1 MKPAFALDFRDGAV
15 AVLHRTARGWIVVG
29 QTSFDSPDMEE
40 ALAFLRST
48 ALGLSPGGVAT
59 KLIIPNDQIKYLTIR
74 APGPDA
80 AKRRR
85 QIATALEGRTPYAVS
100 DLVFDW
106 WGKGDEVT
114 VAVIARETLA
124 EAEGFAHAHRFNPL
138 SFVAVPDSGGFQAE
152 PWFGLTSVADQI
164 LAAGEKV
171 DRDQDPV
178 RILGRDA
185 GPGADAE
192 TIKAAGPADGADPVP
207 DPLPEHLPQPA
218 QALTPDPAAK
228 PMPDPDPVSAPQ
240 PSPTPAPSGQPLSDL
255 AIPAD
260 KIADIAPPLAITH
273 PAPRTEPVSMDRR
286 ILPDTATPAPI
297 WTPEAM
303 PQQPSSWQPVSPK
316 VDIAAPPPVA
326 ADLVMAKPAVPEPTV
341 PEPVVPEPATDIPV
355 LATVAPP
362 PAPQE
367 APMALDVMDS
377 QPEELTDEQAGDLAK
392 TANVSLSPAPMAG
405 VARTAAADKDTLANQ
420 GFSLLRAFTTRRKAP
435 AAPVRAAPLHP
446 EPLAA
451 KPTPKA
457 EPGLVAF
464 TAAVRA
470 AVPPPVAFGTRA
482 GSVTDPGLGV
492 DMTARADRPKVAPES
507 SGMAVIGA
515 ARNPA
520 TLGKMTADRPA
531 MARPL
536 PVPMIAKGAPAKSA
550 KGLKG
555 FGAFVTAPNI
565 NGLKKPRVA
574 TPPQAPGTPP
584 SANPSGVS
592 PARPGTRPI
601 GLGAKPLPQ
610 KGKPRFLGLVLT
622 GILLV
627 LLALVAAWSTFFL
640 AFNTD
645 AATTTAVAELTQPA
659 ASDVPAPEDEML
671 ADLQDPA
678 DFTEAEATQ
687 DAAPADPAADLAL
700 TDDAA
705 AAVAPDPVVLET
717 APDTGLVSQT
727 GAATVSPAGDAQDEI
742 FLAAIDSPPQPPDP
756 SALGAP
762 SARTD
767 ALPSPAVPPPP
778 FGTVYQFDADGRIIP
793 TPEGIATPE
802 GVLLVAGRP
811 AVVPTSRPDAVV
823 AAALAAATPT
833 APAPESGAG
842 NPSTVL
848 SDPAAAAV
856 IAPAY
861 ADPALQ
867 GLRPQPRPAS
877 LQGPTQN
884 GAAED
889 PTLAPTLAPESDSR
903 FASLRPQPRPS
914 AIAAPAVD
922 DAAIEAAVQSASL
935 MTQGQVLP
943 QDSNPLTVAV
953 SRVPAARPKALETA
967 ASSAA
972 VAASAPV
979 EQAAAA
985 IAPEADAEPEQTGA
999 MPGLPTTA
1007 SVAKQ
1012 ATVKDAVNLSKLTL
1026 IGIYGSDG
1034 RRYALVRQPNGR
1046 LLKVKVGDK
1055 LDGGKVAAITT
1066 SELTYQKGGR
1076 AVTLAMPRT

>member
-40 ALAFLRST
+40 ALSFLRST

-59 KLIIPNDQIKYLTIR
+59 KLIIPNDQIKYLSIR

-85 QIATALEGRTPYAVS
+85 QIATALEGRTPYAVA

-106 WGKGDEVT
+106 WGKGEEVT

-138 SFVAVPDSGGFQAE
+138 AFVAVPDNGSFQGE

-185 GPGADAE
+185 GPDAGAVKDAV
-192 TIKAAGPADGADPVP
+192 PSADPVP
-207 DPLPEHLPQPA
+207 STDPVAVVQDAAPSASPDLTPTTVSDPLPGPISAPLG
-218 QALTPDPAAK
+218 
-228 PMPDPDPVSAPQ
+228 DPVSAPVGGAGFE
-240 PSPTPAPSGQPLSDL
+240 PPV
-255 AIPAD
+255 AIP
-260 KIADIAPPLAITH
+260 H
-273 PAPRTEPVSMDRR
+273 PAPKTDPVSMDRR

-297 WTPEAM
+297 WTPEALA
-303 PQQPSSWQPVSPK
+303 PQRQSWEPVTPK
-316 VDIAAPPPVA
+316 AEITAPTPPVA
-326 ADLVMAKPAVPEPTV
+326 EPV
-341 PEPVVPEPATDIPV
+341 PEPVPEPVARTVKDAAPEPVAPAIVPHPVPE
-355 LATVAPP
+355 
-362 PAPQE
+362 E
-367 APMALDVMDS
+367 APMALDVMDG
-377 QPEELTDEQAGDLAK
+377 QPDELTDEQAGDLAK
-392 TANVSLSPAPMAG
+392 TANVSLSPAPLAG
-405 VARTAAADKDTLANQ
+405 VARAGATDKDSLANQ
-420 GFSLLRAFTTRRKAP
+420 GFSLLRAFTSRRKG
-435 AAPVRAAPLHP
+435 APVVAPTAEPMQP

-451 KPTPKA
+451 KPTPKT
-457 EPGLVAF
+457 EPGLAAF

-470 AVPPPVAFGTRA
+470 APAPVAFTTKA
-482 GSVTDPGLGV
+482 GSVTDPGLAG
-492 DMTARADRPKVAPES
+492 DSARGDRRSAPES

-536 PVPMIAKGAPAKSA
+536 PVPMIAKGAPSKAA

-555 FGAFVTAPNI
+555 FGAFVTAPNA
-565 NGLKKPRVA
+565 GGPKKPRVA

-640 AFNTD
+640 AFNTEV
-645 AATTTAVAELTQPA
+645 ATTTAVAELAQPA
-659 ASDVPAPEDEML
+659 ASDIPAPEDEML

-678 DFTEAEATQ
+678 DFTEAEAVP
-687 DAAPADPAADLAL
+687 DAAVAEADVVDPATELAL
-700 TDDAA
+700 TDDP
-705 AAVAPDPVVLET
+705 AVTALPDPVALET

-778 FGTVYQFDADGRIIP
+778 YGTVYQFDADGRIIP

-802 GVLLVAGRP
+802 GVLLVAGKP
-811 AVVPTSRPDAVV
+811 SLVPTSRPDAVV
-823 AAALAAATPT
+823 AAALAAATPAS
-833 APAPESGAG
+833 APAIGTGAETAAG

-848 SDPAAAAV
+848 TDPTAATSPT
-856 IAPAY
+856 APAF

-877 LQGPTQN
+877 LQVPSQN

-889 PTLAPTLAPESDSR
+889 PTLAPNSDSR

-914 AIAAPAVD
+914 AIAALAAPTVD
-922 DAAIEAAVQSASL
+922 GAAIEAAVQSASL
-935 MTQGQVLP
+935 MTQGEVLP

-953 SRVPAARPKALETA
+953 SRVPAARPKGLETTA
-967 ASSAA
+967 ASAA
-972 VAASAPV
+972 IAASAPV

-985 IAPEADAEPEQTGA
+985 IAPEADAEPEHTGA
-999 MPGLPTTA
+999 MPSLPTTA

-1076 AVTLAMPRT
+1076 AVTLEMPRT